1 MHELRD
7 RVPCALKFAL
17 LGLALAGAG
26 CQDAEASAASA
37 PPAAA
42 ASETVLASPPERTVE
57 SFYDHS
63 KSGDFKTA
71 LSLFSKYS
79 AEHFGIDAA
88 SEIQSRSRSYFAGE
102 RIADYK
108 IADKHELAP
117 DTVAFDVW
125 VKKQANQQPPE
136 TSDETLI
143 VRREPEGWRLNF
155 NALVDYRRLDVP
167 PLTRNQVTLQPF
179 MVERFASSTK
189 IHLHASNAS
198 KKIIHWGWAGDRTTA
213 RVGFADGSER
223 TLKGRDLQL
232 QPGEKSDLWIK
243 IDGYAEQYPSNFQVE
258 NWCLG
263 LGGLIAGQL
272 PDENACWQLTFD
284 LKPQ

>member
-1 MHELRD
+1 MRESRY
-7 RVPCALKFAL
+7 RASRALKFAL
-17 LGLALAGAG
+17 LGLAACSA
-26 CQDAEASAASA
+26 CRDSEASAAS
-37 PPAAA
+37 PPAPADA
-42 ASETVLASPPERTVE
+42 PVLASPPERTVE

-79 AEHFGIDAA
+79 IEHFGISVSD
-88 SEIQSRSRSYFAGE
+88 EIQSRTRSHFAGE
-102 RIADYK
+102 RIVDYK
-108 IADKHELAP
+108 LADKRELAP
-117 DTVAFDVW
+117 DTAAFDVW
-125 VKKQANQQPPE
+125 VKKQANDQPPT

-167 PLTRNQVTLQPF
+167 PLTRNEVTLQPYL
-179 MVERFASSTK
+179 VERFASGTK
-189 IHLHASNAS
+189 VHLHASNS
-198 KKIIHWGWAGDRTTA
+198 GKKVIHWGWAGDRTTA

-223 TLKGRDLQL
+223 TLQGQNLQL
-232 QPGEKSDLWIK
+232 QPGEKADLWVGIE
-243 IDGYAEQYPSNFQVE
+243 GYAEHYPSNFQVE

-263 LGGLIAGQL
+263 LGGPARGRL
-272 PDENACWQLTFD
+272 PDDDACWQLTFD